1 MSYLNLTDEEII
13 KQYNVIKKQMNISFY
28 SICVAL
34 LVIGTVVWAIG
45 GHFLIGA
52 IVASAFGLFAFM
64 GHLFYF
70 VADAAELEGLYRHV
84 TGE

>member
-34 LVIGTVVWAIG
+34 LIIGAVIWAVG
-45 GHFLIGA
+45 GYFLIA
-52 IVASAFGLFAFM
+52 VIATSILGLFAFM